1 MGQARRRQDCAR
13 DLISSTRWAVIAFST
28 SHWRKRRLDD
38 AESVPQ
44 GRRAGTW
51 QDGGVNTDM
60 AHPKRVRLLP
70 HRPPVRPPLRRP
82 VLPQGSR
89 SRLPE
94 RVQQL
99 CRACP
104 GALSREGCRHGHAS
118 CRFCEARGCRADR
131 DFRSPG
137 GAGRCGW
144 GCSPTGLQGL
154 PRGPPHTKGATRPK
168 EPRGSIQP
176 QLEAPLALFSLSLSF
191 FKL

>member
-1 MGQARRRQDCAR
+1 MGQARRRQDCAH

-38 AESVPQ
+38 AESVSQ

-70 HRPPVRPPLRRP
+70 HRPPPSARHSAGLCSR
-82 VLPQGSR
+82 QGSR

-104 GALSREGCRHGHAS
+104 GALSREGCRHGHAGS
-118 CRFCEARGCRADR
+118 VRPGAAGPLGTSDPREEQEDV
-131 DFRSPG
+131 DG
-137 GAGRCGW
+137 GALPQASRGSLGV
-144 GCSPTGLQGL
+144 PLT
-154 PRGPPHTKGATRPK
+154 PRGLRDRRNLG
-168 EPRGSIQP
+168 
-176 QLEAPLALFSLSLSF
+176 EASSLS
-191 FKL
+191 